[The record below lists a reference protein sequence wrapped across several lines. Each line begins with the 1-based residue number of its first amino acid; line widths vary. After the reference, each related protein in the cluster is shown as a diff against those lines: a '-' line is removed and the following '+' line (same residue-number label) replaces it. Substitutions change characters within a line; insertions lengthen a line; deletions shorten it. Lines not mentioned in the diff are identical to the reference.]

1 MLYMLAFIAPVA
13 ARTGLPGSAASGM
26 LPQAAPDSAVP
37 LVLAVALLACVVWTA
52 DRMSSMAPAGELA
65 ARPAGPVAGSGAAV
79 GQPAAAGPVP
89 LSPRLSACCE
99 IATGVT
105 MGYMLITMLT

>member
-1 MLYMLAFIAPVA
+1 
-13 ARTGLPGSAASGM
+13 
-26 LPQAAPDSAVP
+26 
-37 LVLAVALLACVVWTA
+37 
-52 DRMSSMAPAGELA
+52 
-65 ARPAGPVAGSGAAV
+65 
-79 GQPAAAGPVP
+79 